1 MFFYWLLFLIPAFF
15 ALISNSRRTSKQDD
29 FHSSKLNP
37 LWWLIILVLTFFIG
51 LRHEVGGDWVN
62 YIYMLEKIAIR
73 PLAASFTLMSD
84 PGYNLLSLI
93 SLRLGWGIYGVNLLC
108 GFIFSIGLSVFCR
121 NLPRPLLA
129 LAVAIPYLVI
139 VVAMGYS
146 RQGVALGIA
155 MLGLVALTREKR
167 LKFVVMI
174 CIATTLHKSAFL
186 LLPIAVLASTRN
198 RFLIFSS
205 FFLLTGT
212 IYSLLLSDA
221 YETLITNYID
231 SQYASQ
237 GAFIRLL
244 MNAFPAAIFLIW
256 RHRFNFNRYEEPL
269 WVIFSYISLLLL
281 SLLYLTNASTALD
294 RIGLYMLPIQLVVF
308 SSLPEIFRKSGNIN
322 QWIVIG
328 ILSYYSLVLFVWL
341 NYATHAG
348 LWLPYQNYLFMP

>member
-15 ALISNSRRTSKQDD
+15 ALVANSRLPSNNAGY
-29 FHSSKLNP
+29 HSTNLNP
-37 LWWLIILVLTFFIG
+37 LWWVIIFILTFIIG
-51 LRHEVGGDWVN
+51 LRHEVGGDWAN
-62 YIYMLEKIAIR
+62 YIFMLEKLAVR
-73 PLAASFTLMSD
+73 PASEAFSLMSD
-84 PGYNLLSLI
+84 PGYNLLSYI
-93 SLRLGWGIYGVNLLC
+93 SLKLGWGIYGVNLFC
-108 GFIFSIGLSVFCR
+108 GLIFSIGLSVFCR
-121 NLPRPLLA
+121 NSPRPLLA

-167 LKFVVMI
+167 LKFIVMI

-198 RFLIFSS
+198 RFLIFLS
-205 FFLLTGT
+205 FSLLVGLV
-212 IYSLLLSDA
+212 YSLFLSTA
-221 YETLITNYID
+221 YETLIENYID

-244 MNAFPAAIFLIW
+244 MNAFPASIFLIW
-256 RHRFNFNRYEEPL
+256 RHRFNFNKYEEPL
-269 WVIFSYISLLLL
+269 WVIFSYLSLSLFF
-281 SLLYLTNASTALD
+281 LLYLTDASTALD

-308 SSLPEIFRKSGNIN
+308 SRLPEIFKTSGYIN

-328 ILSYYSLVLFVWL
+328 ILTYYSLVLFIWL
-341 NYATHAG
+341 NYATHAE
-348 LWLPYQNYLFMP
+348 LWLPYKNFAFIS

>member
-1 MFFYWLLFLIPAFF
+1 MFFYWLLFFIPAFF
-15 ALISNSRRTSKQDD
+15 ALVSSSRKPSSQAG
-29 FHSSKLNP
+29 FHSTNLNP
-37 LWWLIILVLTFFIG
+37 LWWAIIFVLTFFIG
-51 LRHEVGGDWVN
+51 LRHEVGGDWIN
-62 YIYMLEKIAIR
+62 YIYMLEKMAIR
-73 PLAASFTLMSD
+73 PTAESFTLMSD
-84 PGYNLLSLI
+84 PGYNILSYI
-93 SLRLGWGIYGVNLLC
+93 SLKLGWGIYGVNLFC

-129 LAVAIPYLVI
+129 LAVSIPYLVI

-167 LKFVVMI
+167 FKFIMMI

-205 FFLLTGT
+205 FFILIGLV
-212 IYSLLLSDA
+212 YSLFLSTA
-221 YETLITNYID
+221 YETLITNYVD

-244 MNAFPAAIFLIW
+244 MNAFPAAIFLLW
-256 RHRFNFNRYEEPL
+256 RHRFNFNQYEEPL
-269 WVIFSYISLLLL
+269 WVIFSYLSLLLL
-281 SLLYLTNASTALD
+281 SLFYLTDASTALD
-294 RIGLYMLPIQLVVF
+294 RIGLYMLPLQLVVF
-308 SSLPEIFRKSGNIN
+308 SSLPEIFKKSGNIN
-322 QWIVIG
+322 QWIVIS

-341 NYATHAG
+341 NFATHAG
-348 LWLPYQNYLFMP
+348 LWLPYKNYAFIS